1 MKYDTSAQLSCLMYA
16 HAILRQHAPVMNRPL
31 TSRISSSASWV
42 VRSVLLVA
50 ISLMSL
56 ASIAQSALVLSDEK
70 ANFEAWPAVS
80 ILRDPTGKLT
90 TEEALAAPEKF
101 TPPKSAYATLG
112 LREKV
117 VWLRIPVRVAPMADE
132 VNSQWILDI
141 DYALL
146 NRIDVHVAR
155 DGKVV
160 QHAVLGNAQPL
171 AQRPIHSRSHAVS
184 LNLNPGTEYTLLLRV
199 ETIGAMILPITLS
212 RLSAFQGSA
221 IDEQILQGLL
231 ASLGLCLLFYSLL
244 QWASLREQLYLKY
257 SLQIVGS
264 VLFTVHF
271 FGIGELYL
279 WTDNMWFERHMAGIG
294 TLIAVCGTALFV
306 EDVLGQDMS
315 RHLRWAMKALASLLA
330 IVAIAHALDW
340 VDIHAVS
347 VVLVVFGLLPAL
359 LGVPGAIVRMRRRDS
374 VGALFLL
381 AWLVYLVARAVTL
394 GLVTGHFDTSFWTM
408 HMSQFGAA
416 IDMLIFMR
424 IAILRSTAVHVAAQ
438 RATQEHAALH
448 SLAHTDPLTGLLN
461 RRGLNSALAAA
472 LHNCAP
478 EKLLAVYM
486 LDLDGFK
493 RVNDQHGHDVGD
505 ELLEIVAKRLR
516 ASMRTGDGIARLG
529 GDEFVV
535 MASGVHSDKQAAEL
549 GDKLLNALSQ
559 PYALSQQICHVGVT
573 IGYALAPLD
582 GEHAETLLKQADAA
596 MYAGK
601 QSGRNCLRRAAGT
614 TAIV

>member
-1 MKYDTSAQLSCLMYA
+1 MRRS
-16 HAILRQHAPVMNRPL
+16 L
-31 TSRISSSASWV
+31 TSGIFRPALWIM
-42 VRSVLLVA
+42 RNLLLAA
-50 ISLMSL
+50 ISLLSL
-56 ASIAQSALVLSDEK
+56 LAIAQNPLVLSDEK
-70 ANFEAWPAVS
+70 MTFEAWPAVS
-80 ILRDPTGKLT
+80 IFRDPVGKLT

-101 TPPKSAYATLG
+101 TLPNSAYATLG

-117 VWLRIPVRVAPMADE
+117 VWLRIPVNVASAAAQP
-132 VNSQWILDI
+132 NSQWILDI

-146 NRIDVHVAR
+146 NRVDVLVAR

-160 QHAVLGNAQPL
+160 QKAVLGNAQPL
-171 AQRPIHSRSHAVS
+171 AQRPIRSRSHAVS
-184 LNLNPGTEYTLLLRV
+184 LNLNPGMEYTLLLRV
-199 ETIGAMILPITLS
+199 DTIGAMVLPITLS
-212 RLSAFQGSA
+212 RLSAFHSRA

-244 QWASLREQLYLKY
+244 QWASLREHLYLKY

-264 VLFTVHF
+264 VFFGVHF

-279 WTDNMWFERHMAGIG
+279 WTDSIWFERHMAGIT
-294 TLIAVCGTALFV
+294 TLMAVCGTALFV
-306 EDVLGQDMS
+306 EDALGRDMS
-315 RHLRWAMKALASLLA
+315 RRLRLAMKAIACLLA
-330 IVAIAHALDW
+330 LVAVAHAVDWLD
-340 VDIHAVS
+340 IQAVS
-347 VVLVVFGLLPAL
+347 IALVTFGLLPAL
-359 LGVPGAIVRMRRRDS
+359 LGVPGAIARMRRRDS

-381 AWLVYLVARAVTL
+381 AWLVYLVARAATL
-394 GLVTGHFDTSFWTM
+394 GFVTGHLDTSFWAM

-478 EKLLAVYM
+478 DKLLAVYM

-493 RVNDQHGHDVGD
+493 LVNDQYGHDVGD

-516 ASMRTGDGIARLG
+516 ASVRTGDGIARLR

-535 MASGVHSDKQAAEL
+535 MAGGVYGDTQAAEL
-549 GDKLLNALSQ
+549 GDKLLNALSL
-559 PYALSQQICHVGVT
+559 PYALSQKVCHVGVT
-573 IGYALAPLD
+573 IGYTLAPLD
-582 GEHAETLLKQADAA
+582 GDHAETLLKQADAA

-601 QSGRNCLRRAAGT
+601 QSGRNCLRRAA
-614 TAIV
+614 AQPSYKHK